1 MYRLKV
7 RKAQPLA
14 STSGPTWGV
23 VAGAYFYPL
32 GDHTAALCAAHI
44 AAQFP
49 RALTLLGFDRYWA
62 DRITLTRDLPATTA
76 LTHRGWL

>member
-1 MYRLKV
+1 MFKPKV

-23 VAGAYFYPL
+23 VAGTYFYPL
-32 GDHTAALCAAHI
+32 GSHTAALCAAHI
-44 AAQFP
+44 TTLHP
-49 RALTLLGFDRYWA
+49 RALTLLGLDRYWA
-62 DRITLTRDLPATTA
+62 DHITLTRDQPATT

>member
-1 MYRLKV
+1 MYKPKV

-32 GDHTAALCAAHI
+32 GSHTAALCATQI
-44 AAQFP
+44 ATIHP
-49 RALTLLGFDRYWA
+49 RALTFLGLDRFWA
-62 DRITLTRDLPATTA
+62 DRITLTRDQPAST

>member
-1 MYRLKV
+1 MYKPKV

-14 STSGPTWGV
+14 SISGPTWGV

-32 GDHTAALCAAHI
+32 RDYTAALCAAQI
-44 AAQFP
+44 ATLHP
-49 RALTLLGFDRYWA
+49 RALAFLGLDRYWA
-62 DRITLTRDLPATTA
+62 DRITLTRDQPAST

>member
-1 MYRLKV
+1 MYKPKV

-32 GDHTAALCAAHI
+32 GSHAAALCAAQI
-44 AAQFP
+44 ATLHP
-49 RALTLLGFDRYWA
+49 RALTFLGLDRYWA
-62 DRITLTRDLPATTA
+62 DRITLTRDQPATS